1 MGSPGVYGMDRDL
14 GLEHEGITHVTDSLS
29 LGLLPEGLRDVL
41 PPQAEAE
48 ARLLRMLLDHLASYG
63 YERVGTPLVEF
74 EESLTRGFGA
84 ARASDLFRLTDPIS
98 QKPLAV
104 RSDVTG
110 QIARVAATRLSHYAR
125 PLRLSY
131 AGPVLRIKGSQLRAD
146 RQFMQAG
153 AELIGADS
161 PEAVAEIAGLALSGL
176 LGLGLDTVNI
186 DFVLPDLIPAIGA
199 ELGLEPVVIA
209 AASEALDA
217 KDAAAVAALPHA
229 EVWRGLLEATGDLG
243 KAEEVIAR
251 TPGMPAIA
259 RERLAVLAK
268 LVQELPQ
275 NARLGVTVDPGETRG
290 FAYQTWIGFS
300 LFAKGIR
307 GEVGRGGAYVI
318 RKLSAGVAGVVE
330 GGSEEAAV
338 GFSLYLDG
346 LVEAGQGVEVLPRL
360 FLAHGTSAEDIARLR
375 EEGWAIVRALS
386 EGDTA
391 EAARAQRCSH
401 YWDGRKIQ
409 MV

>member
-1 MGSPGVYGMDRDL
+1 M
-14 GLEHEGITHVTDSLS
+14 TDSLS

-74 EESLTRGFGA
+74 EETLTRGFGA
-84 ARASDLFRLTDPIS
+84 ARPSDLFRLTDPIS
-98 QKPLAV
+98 QRPLAV

-110 QIARVAATRLSHYAR
+110 QIARVAATRLGHYAR

-153 AELIGADS
+153 AELIGTDS

-176 LGLGLDTVNI
+176 LGLGLDAVNI
-186 DFVLPDLIPAIGA
+186 DFVLPDLIPGIGA
-199 ELGLEPVVIA
+199 ALGLEPLVIA
-209 AASEALDA
+209 AAARALDA
-217 KDAAAVAALPHA
+217 KDAAAVAQLPHPA
-229 EVWRGLLEATGDLG
+229 VWRGLLEATGDLAH
-243 KAEEVIAR
+243 AEEVIASV
-251 TPGMPAIA
+251 PGMPAIA
-259 RERLAVLAK
+259 RERLGVLAK
-268 LVQELPQ
+268 LARDLPEDE
-275 NARLGVTVDPGETRG
+275 RLGVTVDPGETRG

-318 RKLSAGVAGVVE
+318 RKPDPGQNGLERNGT
-330 GGSEEAAV
+330 SEEPAV

-360 FLAHGTSAEDIARLR
+360 YLAFGTPQKDVERLR
-375 EEGWAIVRALS
+375 EEGWAVVRGL
-386 EGDTA
+386 EQGDPH

-401 YWDGRKIQ
+401 YWDGRKIH

>member
-1 MGSPGVYGMDRDL
+1 M
-14 GLEHEGITHVTDSLS
+14 TDSLS

-176 LGLGLDTVNI
+176 LGLGLDAVNI
-186 DFVLPDLIPAIGA
+186 DFVLPDLIPSIGA
-199 ELGLEPVVIA
+199 ALGLEPVVVA
-209 AASEALDA
+209 AASAALDA

-229 EVWRGLLEATGDLG
+229 DVWRGLLEATGDIAN
-243 KAEEVIAR
+243 AEAVIAR
-251 TPGMPAIA
+251 TPGMPDIA
-259 RERLAVLAK
+259 RERLGVLAK
-268 LVQELPQ
+268 LAQELPQ
-275 NARLGVTVDPGETRG
+275 DARLGVTVDPGETRG

-318 RKLSAGVAGVVE
+318 RKPD
-330 GGSEEAAV
+330 GGEEPAV

-346 LVEAGQGVEVLPRL
+346 LVEAGQGVEVMPRL
-360 FLAHGTSAEDIARLR
+360 FLARGTDAADMVRLR
-375 EEGWAIVRALS
+375 GEGWAIVRALDDT
-386 EGDTA
+386 DTA

>member
-1 MGSPGVYGMDRDL
+1 MANPDVYEDGRDRGPELDGVS
-14 GLEHEGITHVTDSLS
+14 HVTDSLS

-48 ARLLRMLLDHLASYG
+48 ARLLRMLLDHLAGSG

-74 EESLTRGFGA
+74 EETLIRGFGA
-84 ARASDLFRLTDPIS
+84 ARASDLFRLTDPVS
-98 QKPLAV
+98 QRPLAV

-110 QIARVAATRLSHYAR
+110 QIARVAATRLAHYAR

-153 AELIGADS
+153 AELIGSDS

-176 LGLGLDTVNI
+176 LGLGLDAVNI
-186 DFVLPDLIPAIGA
+186 DFVLPDLIPGIGA
-199 ELGLEPVVIA
+199 ALGLEPVAVA

-229 EVWRGLLEATGDLG
+229 EVWRGLLEATGDLAN
-243 KAEEVIAR
+243 AEAVIAR
-251 TPGMPAIA
+251 TPGMPDIA

-275 NARLGVTVDPGETRG
+275 DAKLGVTVDPGETRG

-318 RKLSAGVAGVVE
+318 RKPAPGEDGAAG
-330 GGSEEAAV
+330 EEPAV

-346 LVEAGQGVEVLPRL
+346 LVEAGQGVEVMPRL
-360 FLAHGTSAEDIARLR
+360 YLAYGTSAKDVARLR
-375 EEGWAIVRALS
+375 EEGWAVVRALE
-386 EGDTA
+386 EGDTPA
-391 EAARAQRCSH
+391 EARAQRCSH

>member
-1 MGSPGVYGMDRDL
+1 MATPGVYEIDRDL
-14 GLEHEGITHVTDSLS
+14 GPELEGVSHVTDSLS

-48 ARLLRMLLDHLASYG
+48 ARLLRMLLDHLAASG

-74 EESLTRGFGA
+74 EETLTRGFGA
-84 ARASDLFRLTDPIS
+84 ARASDLFRLTDPVS

-153 AELIGADS
+153 AELIGSDS
-161 PEAVAEIAGLALSGL
+161 PAAVAEIAGLALSGL
-176 LGLGLDTVNI
+176 LGLGLDAVNI
-186 DFVLPDLIPAIGA
+186 DFVLPDLIPSIGA
-199 ELGLEPVVIA
+199 VLGLEPVVVV

-229 EVWRGLLEATGDLG
+229 DVWRGLLEATGDLA

-251 TPGMPAIA
+251 TPGMPEIA
-259 RERLAVLAK
+259 RERLSVLAK

-275 NARLGVTVDPGETRG
+275 DAKLGVTVDPGETRG

-307 GEVGRGGAYVI
+307 GEVGRGGAYAI
-318 RKLSAGVAGVVE
+318 RKPE
-330 GGSEEAAV
+330 GGEEPAV

-346 LVEAGQGVEVLPRL
+346 LVEAGQGVEVMPRL
-360 FLAHGTSAEDIARLR
+360 YLAYGTPVQDVTRLR
-375 EEGWAIVRALS
+375 EEGWAVVRALE
-386 EGDTA
+386 EGDTL